1 MMPSLIRLHDACF
14 RSSKRPASLVSMSVM
29 WMVVSSEFGSKVA
42 VSASIGSDEDAVALV
57 TAIAEKNRRAVKTN
71 AERMI

>member
-1 MMPSLIRLHDACF
+1 M
-14 RSSKRPASLVSMSVM
+14 
-29 WMVVSSEFGSKVA
+29 A
-42 VSASIGSDEDAVALV
+42 VSPSIRSDEDAVALV